1 VLQYALFG
9 KLAAT
14 VAAIAAAAIAGTASA
29 GLNPGGGALV
39 QRGAQCSSAGLTQV
53 CSSLFDGGQA
63 LYPGGPTESASLTL
77 DYQGSK
83 PSAPAGL
90 FLQHFVSRAPASG
103 ATCTAADPAAMFRV
117 TIVRDGATVFDG
129 SLGSLATHS
138 DSVGMVSIGRLAA
151 GSTSNLT
158 VTVGMDRAA
167 GNSYQGC
174 VSKADFVWFAAE

>member
-1 VLQYALFG
+1 VLQYAFIG

-14 VAAIAAAAIAGTASA
+14 VAAIGAAAIAGTASA

-39 QRGAQCSSAGLTQV
+39 QRGAQCTSAGLTQV

-83 PSAPAGL
+83 PSAQAGL
-90 FLQHFVSRAPASG
+90 FLQHFVSRAPNSAAS
-103 ATCTAADPAAMFRV
+103 CTAEDPAAMLRV
-117 TIVRDGATVFDG
+117 IVVRDGSTVFDG
-129 SLGSLATHS
+129 SLSSLAGHA
-138 DSVGMVSIGRLAA
+138 DSASLASIGRLAA
-151 GSTSNLT
+151 GSTADLT
-158 VTVGMDRAA
+158 VTVGMYREA

-174 VSKADFVWFAAE
+174 VSKADFVWFAAQ